1 MQISCLETLVGREV
15 YAEFVRYMGA
25 CEWYSGAPGGFV
37 TNSPKRRVTAFGD
50 GSAIHD
56 DGTLG
61 GGGLDTTYWTAK
73 MSMAHATLHT
83 RPEAMPEPLRALVPS
98 LREQFRG
105 CYPDARVTDH
115 TYSIAVCNYYT
126 DPDMYIAAHTDCNTW
141 YPSESG
147 VGPVFASITLYPDG
161 EPESDRDFAR
171 FSIRPEGQAWQPVK
185 LGHGTVLTM
194 PSGTLHRVQPCLASR
209 RHAFRP
215 RINITFRSTY
225 TPDVDPLMHRMAVS
239 NHTRYYRVPHCI
251 TTASD
256 VDDGMVREMI
266 EIYSAFAV
274 AHGYAPLVHEC
285 SRYTREARKKDRTRA
300 FHEYKKWWGATH
312 RISNNIVYETLISI

>member
-1 MQISCLETLVGREV
+1 MQVACLETILGGEV
-15 YAEFVRYMGA
+15 YGDFVRYMEA

-50 GSAIHD
+50 GSAIHE

-61 GGGLDTTYWTAK
+61 EGGLDTTYWTAK

-83 RPEAMPEPLRALVPS
+83 RPEAMPVELRALVPS
-98 LREQFRG
+98 LREEFRR
-105 CYPDARVTDH
+105 CYPDAMITDH

-185 LGHGTVLTM
+185 LCHGTVLTM

-256 VDDGMVREMI
+256 VDVEMI
-266 EIYSAFAV
+266 REIIGIYSAFAV
-274 AHGYAPLVHEC
+274 AHGYPPLDHDSLE
-285 SRYTREARKKDRTRA
+285 YTRETRKLKRRLELS
-300 FHEYKKWWGATH
+300 EYTKRGGPSY
-312 RISNNIVYETLISI
+312 RITNNIVYETLVSL